1 MSTQTEEFEPFN
13 TDEMETLNPDSVT
26 VTLKTFRFNAETDYL
41 HYYKKYVMEVGKD
54 ELILDLLNR
63 IKWEHDGSFSYR
75 RSCRH
80 GICGA
85 CGIKVNGKATL
96 ACKQNALELV
106 RLFGEELIIEPQ
118 SKKRAVKDMIID
130 KKDFWEK
137 HAEVTPYV
145 VADVDPHP
153 EHETKQSI
161 EEFNKFLDSDL
172 CIQCGSCHYACPVVE
187 VNEDYLGPAA
197 FNAAYRFTVDT
208 RDNAG
213 KERLELTSELGVGV
227 WDCVKCFECAQAC
240 PKEIN
245 PIEKITKL
253 HNMQFEQGVA
263 RPNVAT
269 KHAEGFLRG
278 MKKYGYLDEADIVSY
293 SEGYLGMYKHL
304 KTAVKMM
311 KAGKI
316 HWHSGVPFIDSVPKI
331 KNLDEVQKL
340 IEISQTNKL

>member
-1 MSTQTEEFEPFN
+1 MSDTRK
-13 TDEMETLNPDSVT
+13 VT
-26 VTLKTFRFNAETDYL
+26 IKAFRFNAETDYL
-41 HYYKKYVMEVGKD
+41 PSYRSYTMEVGKD
-54 ELILDLLNR
+54 ELILDVMNK

-85 CGIKVNGKATL
+85 CAIKVNGKATL
-96 ACKQNALELV
+96 ACKQNAMELLDLFNNELV
-106 RLFGEELIIEPQ
+106 LEPS

-130 KKDFWEK
+130 KSDFWEK
-137 HAEVTPYV
+137 HAAVKPYV
-145 VADVDPHP
+145 VADVEPHP

-161 EEFNKFLDSDL
+161 AEFNNFLDSDL
-172 CIQCGSCHYACPVVE
+172 CIQCGACHYSCPALE

-197 FNAAYRFTVDT
+197 FVAAYRFSVDT
-208 RDNAG
+208 RDSAG
-213 KERLELTSELGVGV
+213 IERLETTSQPSQGV
-227 WDCVKCFECAQAC
+227 WDCVKCFECAEAC

-253 HNMQFEQGVA
+253 HNMQFEQDVA
-263 RPNVAT
+263 RSNIAT
-269 KHAEGFLRG
+269 RHAEGFVRSIRKHG
-278 MKKYGYLDEADIVSY
+278 FLDEADIVVY

-304 KTAVKMM
+304 TTAVKMM

-316 HWHSGVPFIDSVPKI
+316 HWQDGVPFIDNMPKI

-340 IEISQTNKL
+340 IDISMTNRL